1 MTHAELLQL
10 RADIDSFLERWAVHT
25 AEQNRL
31 MELVATTWQSAM
43 DAANERSNMIK
54 HLISD
59 IVPRINQA
67 IAQSDDSNSADWWK
81 Q

>member
-10 RADIDSFLERWAVHT
+10 RADIDSFLERWQASVERHNAIT
-25 AEQNRL
+25 AQYLEAQQEALQCRR
-31 MELVATTWQSAM
+31 MQT
-43 DAANERSNMIK
+43 DMIRY
-54 HLISD
+54 LTQD